1 MPICS
6 SMGRKDAQREAAI
19 TLFISAVQAAPKTI
33 PENITGE
40 KYVEYLID
48 GAKKLLEYV
57 EPGKTD

>member
-6 SMGRKDAQREAAI
+6 NMGRKDAEREAAI
-19 TLFISAVQAAPKTI
+19 TLFISAIQAAPETVPKD
-33 PENITGE
+33 ITGE
-40 KYVEYLID
+40 KYIEYLIA